1 MYRLTNLTRV
11 AAVAAVLAA
20 TACSSTRDV
29 LGVNPPATGEIFT
42 SYVAIGNSISAGFQ
56 SGGINDS
63 TQRQSFAKLL
73 ADQMQTQYH
82 YAALA
87 MPGCPS
93 PVVNFQTQAKV
104 LTGLPAG
111 VTTPPPCALRIPS
124 SVTDILNNVAV
135 PGAVS
140 FDPIATS
147 SPASN
152 ALTTFILGGRS
163 QVSRAL
169 MAHPTF
175 ATIWIGN
182 NDVLGAGGSGILV
195 ATPALGQL
203 GVLSTLASFTL
214 SYDAMIKQLTDSA
227 PGIKGVLIGIVQVA
241 GIPLLSTGDTLF
253 KAPLVE
259 RQTMNAIAGTTVTVN
274 ADCNGS
280 AALVD
285 VPQLLAAM
293 RRSVTNPA
301 DPTGHPPFISCTK
314 NVPAAPIGDIFVL
327 DPTEQAQL
335 AAIITSYNNYI
346 SAKATAIN
354 FAYVDPN
361 PILAANRATNAIP
374 RFPKFSST
382 TATFGTLISL
392 DGAHPA
398 APAHKLIA
406 NALITAINA
415 KYLTT
420 LAQVP

>member
-11 AAVAAVLAA
+11 AAVAALLSGAA
-20 TACSSTRDV
+20 CNSTRDV
-29 LGVNPPATGEIFT
+29 LGTNPLPTGEIFQ
-42 SYVAIGNSISAGFQ
+42 SYVAIGNSISAGYQ

-73 ADQMQTQYH
+73 ADQMGTQYH

-87 MPGCPS
+87 MPGCPA
-93 PVVNFQTQAKV
+93 PVANFQNQARV

-111 VTTPPPCALRIPS
+111 ATTPPPCALRIGT

-140 FDPIATS
+140 FDPVATT

-169 MAHPTF
+169 MARPTF
-175 ATIWIGN
+175 TTIWIGN
-182 NDVLGAGGSGILV
+182 NDVLGAAGSGILV
-195 ATPALGQL
+195 PGVVAGQN
-203 GVLSTLASFTL
+203 GVLSTLATFTA

-227 PGIKGVLIGIVQVA
+227 PGIKGVLIGIVQVG

-253 KAPLVE
+253 KAPAVE
-259 RQTMNAIAGTTVTVN
+259 RATMNAIAGTTVTVN

-280 AALVD
+280 TALVD
-285 VPQLLAAM
+285 VPQILAAI

-301 DPTGHPPFISCTK
+301 DPTGHPAFISCTK

-335 AAIITSYNNYI
+335 AAIVTSYNNYI
-346 SAKATAIN
+346 AQKAAAIG
-354 FAYVDPN
+354 FAYYDPN
-361 PILAANRATNAIP
+361 PLLAANRATNAIP

-382 TATFGTLISL
+382 TATFGNLISL

-398 APAHKLIA
+398 AAAHKLVANELIA
-406 NALITAINA
+406 VINT
-415 KYLTT
+415 KYGTT
-420 LAQVP
+420 LKPVP

>member
-1 MYRLTNLTRV
+1 MYRLTNLARV
-11 AAVAAVLAA
+11 AAAAAAVLAA
-20 TACSSTRDV
+20 TACESTRDV
-29 LGVNPPATGEIFT
+29 LGVNPPATGALFQ
-42 SYVAIGNSISAGFQ
+42 SYVAIGNSISAGYQ

-73 ADQMQTQYH
+73 ADQMGTQYH

-87 MPGCPS
+87 MPGCPA
-93 PVVNFQTQAKV
+93 PVANFQTQARV
-104 LTGLPAG
+104 GTVG
-111 VTTPPPCALRIPS
+111 TTPPPACALRIGS

-140 FDPIATS
+140 FDPVATS

-175 ATIWIGN
+175 TTIWIGN

-195 ATPALGQL
+195 PGVVTGQN
-203 GVLSTLASFTL
+203 GVLSTLATFTA

-227 PGIKGVLIGIVQVA
+227 PGIKGVLIGVVQVG
-241 GIPLLSTGDTLF
+241 GIPLLSTGDTIF
-253 KAPLVE
+253 KAPALE
-259 RQTMNAIAGTTVTVN
+259 RGTMNAIAGQTVTVN
-274 ADCNGS
+274 ADCAGS
-280 AALVD
+280 TALVN
-285 VPQLLAAM
+285 VPSLLGAIRAG
-293 RRSVTNPA
+293 T
-301 DPTGHPPFISCTK
+301 HPPFISCTK
-314 NVPAAPIGDIFVL
+314 NVPVAPVGDIFVL

-346 SAKATAIN
+346 SAKAAAIG

-361 PILAANRATNAIP
+361 PILAANRATNVIP

-398 APAHKLIA
+398 AAAHKLIA
-406 NALITAINA
+406 NALIAAINA
-415 KYLTT
+415 KYPESKLT
-420 LAQVP
+420 AIP